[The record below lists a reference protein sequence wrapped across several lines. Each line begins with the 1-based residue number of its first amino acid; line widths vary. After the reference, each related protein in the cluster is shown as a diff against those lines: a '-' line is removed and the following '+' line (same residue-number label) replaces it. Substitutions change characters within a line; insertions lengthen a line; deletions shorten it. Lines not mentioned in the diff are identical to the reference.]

1 MQFSQLGYCFYML
14 DLWSTEDGR
23 ERRLNQALEALHFAF
38 RDVIRKLDERLAAL
52 KLARVHHRLLY
63 LSGTI

>member
-1 MQFSQLGYCFYML
+1 ML